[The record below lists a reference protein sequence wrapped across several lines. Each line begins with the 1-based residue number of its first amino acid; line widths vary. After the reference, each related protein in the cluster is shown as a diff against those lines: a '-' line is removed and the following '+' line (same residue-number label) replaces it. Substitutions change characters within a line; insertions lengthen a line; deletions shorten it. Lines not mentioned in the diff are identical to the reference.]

1 MLLTQ
6 DASHPVFNILDCV
19 RVCSNKLCAFSN
31 LQLRSRVRPVLC
43 RLVFLHE
50 GRVVW
55 EGTTDEFEDSEI
67 PIVKQFRTGGLKGP
81 IQYV

>member
-1 MLLTQ
+1 MPDVMICTRYY
-6 DASHPVFNILDCV
+6 S
-19 RVCSNKLCAFSN
+19 CSVTA
-31 LQLRSRVRPVLC
+31 QLRLILSRECVPYGRPLLC

-55 EGTTDEFEDSEI
+55 EGTTDEFENSEL